1 MVFSVTHTILFS
13 LVVNENKNFIIGI
26 FCDGLY
32 LLASMGL
39 FVSSSFAQQNMTNI
53 PAIANET
60 GEMMRNQTGGG
71 VEVGVGVVV
80 GYINIGGGNETQQG
94 VLEELSKALGGIL
107 DRGNQSQ

>member
-1 MVFSVTHTILFS
+1 
-13 LVVNENKNFIIGI
+13 
-26 FCDGLY
+26 
-32 LLASMGL
+32 
-39 FVSSSFAQQNMTNI
+39 
-53 PAIANET
+53 
-60 GEMMRNQTGGG
+60 MMRNQTGGG